1 MHLYRGYTLIEMV
14 LVLTIMSIIG
24 AVALLKMPS
33 SSTYYVQNF
42 ANSLRQDLNLTRIL
56 SITTNQRYQIVFGSN
71 SYQITNA
78 AGQPIVHPQ
87 NGILPIPYPQGMSV
101 SPATTVIFDSLGA
114 PYTSTGALI
123 NSQTINLIQNST
135 TIETIIVTAGTGLIQ

>member
-24 AVALLKMPS
+24 AVVLLQMPS
-33 SSTYYVQNF
+33 SSTYYLQNF

-78 AGQPIVHPQ
+78 TGQPIVHPQ
-87 NGILPIPYPQGMSV
+87 NGTLPITYPSGMGV
-101 SPATTVIFDSLGA
+101 SPTTTLIFDSLGA
-114 PYTSTGALI
+114 PYTSAGALTE
-123 NSQTINLIQNST
+123 SLTLNLIQNAT
-135 TIETIIVTAGTGLIQ
+135 TLETITITAGTGLIQ